1 MDEVFQKNKYLFHV
15 TLPRGLPIK
24 IARHEK
30 AQLVVVNERVTKH
43 WACRERHQHA
53 KKPYAVRQQAD

>member
-24 IARHEK
+24 IACTFFLSHMLGIMGTPREG
-30 AQLVVVNERVTKH
+30 T
-43 WACRERHQHA
+43 ACGGEWEGN
-53 KKPYAVRQQAD
+53 